1 MYGIYYEGYDGTR
14 LVTGYTGELTTIEG
28 VEKRFLNLTKDLKEV
43 RYALY
48 ELIDGD
54 VHIIDYVGNIK
65 DKKSYKTNLTRRG
78 NPS

>member
-14 LVTGYTGELTTIEG
+14 LVTGFTGELTTIGG
-28 VEKRFLNLTKDLKEV
+28 VEKRFLNLTKDLKKV
-43 RYALY
+43 GYVLY

-65 DKKSYKTNLTRRG
+65 DKKFIK
-78 NPS
+78 